1 MESSYER
8 GEWAKPSGII
18 GFSLEEHPVYGPYAD
33 ASGGAHT
40 GLDACKGK
48 LDESGHYAYYVTGSF
63 PYMLG
68 CEAGGKATSDTTPAD
83 WS

>member
-1 MESSYER
+1 MLLLAC
-8 GEWAKPSGII
+8 GDPDN
-18 GFSLEEHPVYGPYAD
+18 AD

-40 GLDACKGK
+40 GLDACNGK
-48 LDESGHYAYYVTGSF
+48 LGESGNYAYYVTGSF

-83 WS
+83 WSCTTNPPAGVL